1 MCYLSLVFSFT
12 SQISLSWFKSCKIK
26 VHGCLFLVHCM
37 RNTRMQFWSTTW
49 GICGKLCNAHN
60 SSGTHMLS
68 CAHRAIPC
76 WDCRWRGKSPHEA
89 LTWSTFTC
97 SARPSMGWAGMSF
110 WWAVQVVPFPGL
122 PQNPWAP
129 WVVNN
134 VLWHE
139 LR

>member
-97 SARPSMGWAGMSF
+97 SACPSMGWNEFLVGSASGT
-110 WWAVQVVPFPGL
+110 FPRSSPKSVGSMGCEQRL
-122 PQNPWAP
+122 VA
-129 WVVNN
+129 
-134 VLWHE
+134 
-139 LR
+139 